1 MRRSFEAI
9 WQSRARG
16 ESGMLDGKVVLI
28 TGAGSGIGAA
38 AARHF
43 AAAGARVFL
52 TDLVGERV
60 ERLAAALGGDADW
73 AACDHTREADC
84 ASAVAAALAAFGRLD
99 VLFNNAGIPQT
110 GGVEAIPPDEYR
122 RVIEANLVGP
132 FLMTQAAIPALR
144 QVAAAGGDACVLFT
158 ASIQALMVRAG
169 FTAYAASKHGVAGL
183 VGSIALEYAP
193 VGIRVNAVC
202 PGPVDTPLFRDIAKK
217 SGDEEGH
224 MARFRAGIPMQRFVT
239 VEDVA
244 AAAAFLCS
252 DAARMITGVML
263 PVDGGLTAR

>member
-1 MRRSFEAI
+1 
-9 WQSRARG
+9 
-16 ESGMLDGKVVLI
+16 MLDEKVVLI

-38 AARHF
+38 TARHF
-43 AAAGARVFL
+43 VAAGAQVFL
-52 TDLVGERV
+52 TDIAGERV
-60 ERLAAALGGDADW
+60 EGLANELGQSAAW
-73 AACDHTREADC
+73 AACDHCSETEC
-84 ASAVAAALAAFGRLD
+84 AAAVAAAVAYFGGLD
-99 VLFNNAGIPQT
+99 VLYNNAGIPQT
-110 GGVEAIPPDEYR
+110 GGVEAISPDEYR
-122 RVIEANLVGP
+122 RVIDANLVGP

-144 QVAAAGGDACVLFT
+144 QTAEAGGNASILFT

-169 FTAYAASKHGVAGL
+169 YTAYAASKHGVAGL

-202 PGPVDTPLFRDIAKK
+202 PGPVDTPLFREIAVK
-217 SGDEEGH
+217 SGDEEAH